1 MRGERLLALLF
12 SVLSLAGCG
21 GSGSSGFDPAG
32 FEMLLIEEAIAD
44 RRCVKGRDE
53 NALLICPSGA
63 TVHDPVG
70 GLPGP
75 APADMRVVAGFER
88 NGLHCGATDAPSCGL
103 SVAIETAGLPPGAEL
118 RLALRVVPDGRWS
131 IGAPLA
137 LASADGDGMVVASLE
152 AQLAGDAG
160 PADAVQVA
168 ILVFV
173 PPLGDVP
180 PEVDELRETG
190 ASYAFVLA
198 PLPLGDGSR
207 RGSSLSDGS

>member
-1 MRGERLLALLF
+1 MRGQRFPVLLLLLAA
-12 SVLSLAGCG
+12 LAGCG

-32 FEMLLIEEAIAD
+32 FEMLLIEEAIAKQQ
-44 RRCVKGRDE
+44 CVRGRE
-53 NALLICPSGA
+53 EQALLICPSGA
-63 TVHDPVG
+63 TVSDPVG

-88 NGLHCGATDAPSCGL
+88 NGLHCGATDEPSCGL
-103 SVAIETAGLPPGAEL
+103 SVAIETTGIPSGAEL
-118 RLALRVVPDGRWS
+118 RLALRIPPDGRWS
-131 IGAPLA
+131 VSAPL
-137 LASADGDGMVVASLE
+137 SVRSQDGDGVVVAPLE

-160 PADAVQVA
+160 PADEVQIA

-198 PLPLGDGSR
+198 PRPLADGS
-207 RGSSLSDGS
+207 